1 MTLENML
8 NKHLIY
14 ILILCFGIINT
25 THGQKTEIVSG
36 SGFFINSSGY
46 LATNYHVIEEAVEIN
61 VDHVINNETF
71 SFKGEVVAVDIEN
84 DLAIIRPV
92 DTTFNLKFSLPYT
105 FKMMDIKVGEKCFS
119 MGYPDYQTL
128 GSEVKVT
135 DGIINSK
142 TGFQNDNRLYQIS
155 APIQPGNSGGPLF
168 DNNGNVI
175 GITSSGIPSMD
186 NVGYAIKIS
195 SLINLVDGTPSISG
209 LPVQNTLL
217 GKDLPGKVKELSKFI
232 TLLKVTIPAC
242 DEKIMN
248 ADFLKI
254 KSDMSAEKI
263 TEITGV
269 NGDNYRVEP
278 NIKYYKW
285 EYCGDVNKRI
295 EVWYLNNKPLVK
307 WKTFSDNSCGETISE
322 ESYKKLEINQKKE
335 LVDQL
340 LGYSGDTF
348 KVEYNTQIEYVKYYV
363 CKSTNKWIE
372 VWYRDGSSFHFI
384 KNNF

>member
-92 DTTFNLKFSLPYT
+92 DTTFNLKLSLPYT

-195 SLINLVDGTPSISG
+195 SLINLVDGIPSISG
-209 LPVQNTLL
+209 IPVQNTLS

-242 DEKIMN
+242 DEEKMN
-248 ADFLKI
+248 SDFLKI
-254 KSDMSAEKI
+254 LPGMSVTSI
-263 TEITGV
+263 TESIGIKP
-269 NGDNYRVEP
+269 DNYRNDP
-278 NIKYYKW
+278 SINYYQW
-285 EYCGDVNKRI
+285 NYCGDVNKRI
-295 EVWYLNNKPLVK
+295 EVWYLNNKLMLR
-307 WKTFSDNSCGETISE
+307 WKTFTDEQCSE
-322 ESYKKLEINQKKE
+322 NVNEENFKKIQINQSFEDVKSI
-335 LVDQL
+335 
-340 LGYSGDTF
+340 LGMNGDIYKT
-348 KVEYNTQIEYVKYYV
+348 EYNSNMEYVKYMS
-363 CKSTNKWIE
+363 CTSENKWIE
-372 VWYRDGSSFHFI
+372 VWYKDGKAFHFM
-384 KNNF
+384 KYNF

>member
-1 MTLENML
+1 MI

-25 THGQKTEIVSG
+25 IHGQKTEIVSG

-142 TGFQNDNRLYQIS
+142 SGFQNDNRLYQIS
-155 APIQPGNSGGPLF
+155 APIQPGRSGGPLF
-168 DNNGNVI
+168 DNNGNII

-195 SLINLVDGTPSISG
+195 SLINLIDGIPSISG
-209 LPVQNTLL
+209 LPIQNTLT
-217 GKDLPGKVKELSKFI
+217 GQDLPGKVKELSKYV

-242 DEKIMN
+242 DEVKMNSDFIKI
-248 ADFLKI
+248 LPG
-254 KSDMSAEKI
+254 MSVISIAENL
-263 TEITGV
+263 GV
-269 NGDNYRVEP
+269 QPDNYRNEP
-278 NIKYYKW
+278 TINYYQW
-285 EYCGDVNKRI
+285 NYCGDFNKRI
-295 EVWYLNNKPLVK
+295 EVWYLNNKLMLR
-307 WKTFSDNSCGETISE
+307 WKTFNDEQCSE
-322 ESYKKLEINQKKE
+322 NVTEENFKKIQINQSVEDVKSI
-335 LVDQL
+335 
-340 LGYSGDTF
+340 LGINGDLYRTD
-348 KVEYNTQIEYVKYYV
+348 YMSNQEYVKYMNCTSV
-363 CKSTNKWIE
+363 SKWIE
-372 VWYRDGSSFHFI
+372 VWYKDGKAFHFM
-384 KNNF
+384 KYNF